1 MHYVDF
7 YRLDV
12 DGEDLAYNIKK
23 ALVNGMLVATVFDV
37 YDSFFDVGSDGIVPI
52 PKPGEKNYG
61 GHFTLTPGYRGD
73 LTNTLNSW
81 GEKWGDKGYAHF
93 PLDYP
98 FREVWAM
105 SDKIDANLVKLQQKF
120 EDADLFSSWGRE
132 RCVQGIELGLMQGDG
147 KVFNPQSTPTREQ
160 MLIALTNLYNKLK

>member
-1 MHYVDF
+1 
-7 YRLDV
+7 
-12 DGEDLAYNIKK
+12 
-23 ALVNGMLVATVFDV
+23 
-37 YDSFFDVGSDGIVPI
+37 
-52 PKPGEKNYG
+52 
-61 GHFTLTPGYRGD
+61 
-73 LTNTLNSW
+73 
-81 GEKWGDKGYAHF
+81 
-93 PLDYP
+93 
-98 FREVWAM
+98 M